1 MTKYT
6 LVLFSLILIAFSAL
20 AIHAPH
26 SEMENLLTSTTAI
39 TSGRLLVALFF
50 LTYALFQSVRLKFT
64 RLGMGLLG
72 IGLVAFAVAG
82 VVSPT
87 YFGKINYVMPL
98 DTLFSLQGGVL
109 ALLASLELKPSTQDL
124 NALDHA
130 KDLLPNHS
138 AVLQP

>member
-1 MTKYT
+1 
-6 LVLFSLILIAFSAL
+6 
-20 AIHAPH
+20 
-26 SEMENLLTSTTAI
+26 
-39 TSGRLLVALFF
+39 
-50 LTYALFQSVRLKFT
+50 
-64 RLGMGLLG
+64 MGLLG